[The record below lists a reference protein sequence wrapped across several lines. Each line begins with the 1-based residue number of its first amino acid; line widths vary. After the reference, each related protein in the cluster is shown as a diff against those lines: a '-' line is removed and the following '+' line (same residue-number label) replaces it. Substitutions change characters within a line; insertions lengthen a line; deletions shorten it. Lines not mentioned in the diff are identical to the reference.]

1 MPRQTVMQV
10 LAVSAAALV
19 LAAGAHA
26 QDKQVYR
33 YVDGEGRVVYSDKPP
48 PANAK
53 DAQTKRIGGNYIET
67 DPLSITEQQATERFP
82 VTLYSFACGEL
93 CDSATGLLNKR
104 GVPYT
109 TVDVQT
115 PDGAKKLQAISGEM
129 TAPVLAV
136 GDKLVYKGFNEARWQ
151 QMLDDAGYPKTPSPR
166 TAQVGRA
173 PADTSAPTDTRT
185 QAVPGGG
192 YPKN

>member
-1 MPRQTVMQV
+1 MPRQTVMQG
-10 LAVSAAALV
+10 LAVSVAALL
-19 LAAGAHA
+19 LAAGVQA

-33 YVDGEGRVVYSDKPP
+33 YVDAEGRVVYSDKPP

-53 DAQTKRIGGNYIET
+53 DAQTKRVGGNYIET
-67 DPLSITEQQATERFP
+67 DPMSISEQQATERYP
-82 VTLYSFACGEL
+82 VTLYTFACGEL
-93 CDSATGLLNKR
+93 CDDATGLLNKR

-115 PDGAKKLQAISGEM
+115 PDGAKKLQAVSGEM

-136 GDKLVYKGFNEARWQ
+136 GDKLIYKGYNEARWQ

-166 TAQVGRA
+166 TSQVGRA
-173 PADTSAPTDTRT
+173 PVDTAPATDT
-185 QAVPGGG
+185 QAQTVPGGG

>member
-1 MPRQTVMQV
+1 MPRQTVMQG
-10 LAVSAAALV
+10 LAVSVAALL
-19 LAAGAHA
+19 LAAGVQA

-33 YVDGEGRVVYSDKPP
+33 YVDAEGRVVYSDKPP

-53 DAQTKRIGGNYIET
+53 DAQTKRVGGNYIET
-67 DPLSITEQQATERFP
+67 DPMSISEQQATERYP

-93 CDSATGLLNKR
+93 CDDATGLLNKR

-136 GDKLVYKGFNEARWQ
+136 GDKLIYKGYNEARWQ

-173 PADTSAPTDTRT
+173 PADTAPATDTQT
-185 QAVPGGG
+185 QTVPGGG

>member
-1 MPRQTVMQV
+1 MPRQTVMQG
-10 LAVSAAALV
+10 LAVFVAALL
-19 LAAGAHA
+19 LAAGVQA

-33 YVDGEGRVVYSDKPP
+33 YVDAEGRVVYSDKPP

-53 DAQTKRIGGNYIET
+53 DAQTKRVGGNYIET
-67 DPLSITEQQATERFP
+67 DPMSISEQQATERYP
-82 VTLYSFACGEL
+82 VTLYTFACGEL
-93 CDSATGLLNKR
+93 CDDATGLLNKR
-104 GVPYT
+104 GVPFT
-109 TVDVQT
+109 SIDVQT

-136 GDKLVYKGFNEARWQ
+136 GDKLVYKGYNEARWQ

-166 TAQVGRA
+166 TSQVGRA
-173 PADTSAPTDTRT
+173 PVDAAPPADTRAQT
-185 QAVPGGG
+185 VPGGG

>member
-1 MPRQTVMQV
+1 MQV
-10 LAVSAAALV
+10 LVVSVAALL
-19 LAAGAHA
+19 LATGAQA

-67 DPLSITEQQATERFP
+67 DPMSISEQQATERFP
-82 VTLYSFACGEL
+82 VTLYTFACGEL
-93 CDSATGLLNKR
+93 CDNATGLLNKR

-166 TAQVGRA
+166 TSQVGRA
-173 PADTSAPTDTRT
+173 PVDAAAATDTR
-185 QAVPGGG
+185 QQSVPAGG